1 MCNHFEKEMEIKNL
15 ILSEGVRV
23 THYYVVKRQQT
34 VYSREEIEAN
44 NTKDKGK

>member
-1 MCNHFEKEMEIKNL
+1 MCNHFEKEIENL
-15 ILSEGVRV
+15 ILSERVRA

-34 VYSREEIEAN
+34 VYSREEIEAS